1 MRALGVRS
9 CFVLVALALI
19 AAVPASAE
27 LRISDLDVFL
37 NDYEVT
43 VHVVLL
49 DAIPPGFREGLESGI
64 PAHVRVT
71 VELWQYNRLWLDRL
85 LTTRLIERQLAYNV
99 VTKEFKVAALKGE
112 TRAPYA
118 TREMRDALRVISE
131 VRSLKLTPAAT
142 LDPTGVIY
150 VRVQA
155 EAALRGENT
164 FLARLVGS
172 AEQVSRQS
180 AYRTLLRAQ

>member
-9 CFVLVALALI
+9 SFVLAVLTLVAV
-19 AAVPASAE
+19 VPAWAE

-49 DAIPPGFREGLESGI
+49 DAVPRGFQEGLESGI
-64 PAHVRVT
+64 PAHIRVT
-71 VELWQYNRLWLDRL
+71 VELWQYNRLWPDRL
-85 LTTRLIERQLAYNV
+85 LTARHIERQLVYNV

-131 VRSLKLTPAAT
+131 IRSLKLTPAAA
-142 LDPTGVIY
+142 LDPAGVIY

-164 FLARLVGS
+164 FLARMVGT
-172 AEQVSRQS
+172 AEQTSRQS
-180 AYRTLLRAQ
+180 DLRTLMRSQ

>member
-9 CFVLVALALI
+9 LVVLVVLALI

-27 LRISDLDVFL
+27 LRISDLTVFL
-37 NDYEVT
+37 NDFEVT

-49 DAIPPGFREGLESGI
+49 DAIPRAFQEGLESGI

-85 LTTRLIERQLAYNV
+85 LTTRHIERQLVYNV

-112 TRAPYA
+112 TRSPYA
-118 TREMRDALRVISE
+118 TRELRDALRVISE
-131 VRSLKLTPAAT
+131 IRSLKLTPAAA
-142 LDPTGVIY
+142 LDPAGVIY

-164 FLARLVGS
+164 FLARLLGS
-172 AEQVSRQS
+172 AEQTSRQS
-180 AYRTLLRAQ
+180 DYRTLLRAQ

>member
-1 MRALGVRS
+1 MRALEVRS
-9 CFVLVALALI
+9 LVVLVALV
-19 AAVPASAE
+19 AAVPAWAE
-27 LRISDLDVFL
+27 LRISDLEVFL

-49 DAIPPGFREGLESGI
+49 DAIPGGFREGLESGI
-64 PAHVRVT
+64 PAHVKVT

-85 LTTRLIERQLAYNV
+85 LTTRHIERQLVYNV

-118 TREMRDALRVISE
+118 TRELRDALRVISE
-131 VRSLKLTPAAT
+131 IRSLKLTPAAT

-150 VRVQA
+150 VRVHA

-164 FLARLVGS
+164 LLTRLAGS
-172 AEQVSRQS
+172 AEQASRQS
-180 AYRTLLRAQ
+180 DYRTLMRSQ